1 MIATKPSDTSIKQ
14 DAGFLQ
20 LQLSATQLRHLTVL
34 LEEKEEYDLLTNIR
48 LQIEE
53 ENQTNFISMP
63 KSFQDFSLRDV
74 ETYFKLKIE
83 RTRLFESVPTLP
95 TDELLLQVLAMN
107 KLVPLKSEKARSESM
122 VFPILVNRVAHHKAA
137 FTLFSGEKF
146 EVDKAKGLTGYC
158 DYLLCNKSDTYLIT
172 APVFAIVE
180 AKKADVEEALGQ
192 CAAAMVAAQHFNQN
206 QQTSYPSIYGVAT
219 SGKEWQFLQLKDQ
232 HLYIDEISYFE
243 KTELDKIVGILDAII
258 GEFLEERS

>member
-1 MIATKPSDTSIKQ
+1 MIATIPLDVQQKQ
-14 DAGFLQ
+14 ESNSV
-20 LQLSATQLRHLTVL
+20 QLSLSPTQVKNLMAL
-34 LEEKEEYDLLTNIR
+34 LEKNEFYDLLKT
-48 LQIEE
+48 IEE
-53 ENQTNFISMP
+53 QVQTDTIFMP

-74 ETYFKLKIE
+74 EEQLELTIVRTELFTTVPPLK
-83 RTRLFESVPTLP
+83 VNN
-95 TDELLLQVLAMN
+95 LLLQVLEMN

-122 VFPILVNRVAHHKAA
+122 VFPVLVNMVARHKAA

-146 EVDKAKGLTGYC
+146 EVDKTKGLTGYC

-192 CAAAMVAAQHFNQN
+192 CAAAMVAAKRFNENHQ
-206 QQTSYPSIYGVAT
+206 SAYPTIYGVAT
-219 SGKEWQFLQLKDQ
+219 SGKEWQFLQLKGN

-243 KTELDKIVGILDAII
+243 KTELEKIVGILEVIV
-258 GEFLEERS
+258 GEFLEKI